1 MIFRTIK
8 VAADLAPKIL
18 NINSNGGSVE
28 FLTTDQILNK
38 FTNVSS
44 SKKRVTI
51 LTMLEIS
58 VDHQSRSKHH
68 RLLSYLTYII
78 AVSAT
83 RMDFS

>member
-28 FLTTDQILNK
+28 FLTINQILNN

-58 VDHQSRSKHH
+58 VGFRENSMTWMDYV
-68 RLLSYLTYII
+68 SYIK
-78 AVSAT
+78 
-83 RMDFS
+83 

>member
-58 VDHQSRSKHH
+58 VGFRENSMTWMESV
-68 RLLSYLTYII
+68 SYIK
-78 AVSAT
+78 
-83 RMDFS
+83 